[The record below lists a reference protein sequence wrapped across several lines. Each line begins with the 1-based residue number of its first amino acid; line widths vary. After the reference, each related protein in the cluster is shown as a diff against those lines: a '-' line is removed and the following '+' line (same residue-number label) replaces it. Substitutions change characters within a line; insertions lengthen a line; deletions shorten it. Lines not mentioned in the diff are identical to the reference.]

1 MLYMLALSQ
10 SAGGVQVVNDR
21 RAVVLKLPDETA
33 PEDALGVARGLAA
46 AADPINAPAW
56 AGALGG
62 FMSNDSLDLLDGVL
76 WLNVNPETPP
86 TLDGDP
92 DEGGGDLPATS
103 AIVADGQAITTD
115 VNGTERTLTPTVA
128 DNAITGLETAAT
140 VAVVANAGTVPV
152 QNSAGAAIGT
162 GTLAVAGR
170 AVTSARLPA
179 TIAGVANS
187 AAVPVLPASGSTSL
201 ASATAAV
208 AAGAITGVRLPATAG
223 VVTDGQ
229 TLAVTGGT
237 VTLTVAANAVTAEFT
252 PE

>member
-21 RAVVLKLPDETA
+21 RAVVLKLPDNTA
-33 PEDALGVARGLAA
+33 PEDALGVARDLAA
-46 AADPINAPAW
+46 AADPTNAPAW

-62 FMSNDSLDLLDGVL
+62 FMSNDSLDLLDGIL

-115 VNGTERTLTPTVA
+115 VNGVERTLTPTVA
-128 DNAITGLETAAT
+128 GNAITGLETAAT
-140 VAVVANAGTVPV
+140 VAVVE
-152 QNSAGAAIGT
+152 NS
-162 GTLAVAGR
+162 
-170 AVTSARLPA
+170 
-179 TIAGVANS
+179 N
-187 AAVPVLPASGSTSL
+187 AVPVLPASGSTSL

>member
-21 RAVVLKLPDETA
+21 RAVVLKLPDNTA
-33 PEDALGVARGLAA
+33 PEDALGVARDLAA
-46 AADPINAPAW
+46 AADPTNAPAW

-62 FMSNDSLDLLDGVL
+62 FMSNDSLDILDGVL
-76 WLNVNPETPP
+76 WLNVNPETPA
-86 TLDGDP
+86 TLEGDP

-103 AIVADGQAITTD
+103 AIVADGQAITTPL
-115 VNGTERTLTPTVA
+115 NGVERTLTPTVA
-128 DNAITGLETAAT
+128 GNAITGLETAPT
-140 VAVVANAGTVPV
+140 VA
-152 QNSAGAAIGT
+152 
-162 GTLAVAGR
+162 
-170 AVTSARLPA
+170 
-179 TIAGVANS
+179 
-187 AAVPVLPASGSTSL
+187 
-201 ASATAAV
+201 
-208 AAGAITGVRLPATAG
+208 